1 MHSEPSQTVLGVSGW
16 CCQREPLQMT
26 LCRLLRLRDLMVSAS
41 RSREEL
47 LLVAAM
53 ADVDEALLMRLWM
66 SVLSSGT
73 AHMLSA
79 TRKCTEPLQLA
90 CYQVDKSS

>member
-1 MHSEPSQTVLGVSGW
+1 MHSEPSQTALGVSGW
-16 CCQREPLQMT
+16 CCRREPLQMISY
-26 LCRLLRLRDLMVSAS
+26 RALRLHDLMASAS

-53 ADVDEALLMRLWM
+53 ADVDEASLMLHSM
-66 SVLSSGT
+66 SALSFGT
-73 AHMLSA
+73 PPTPSA
-79 TRKCTEPLQLA
+79 TRKCTEPSPLA

>member
-1 MHSEPSQTVLGVSGW
+1 MISY
-16 CCQREPLQMT
+16 RA
-26 LCRLLRLRDLMVSAS
+26 LRLHDLMASAS

-53 ADVDEALLMRLWM
+53 ADVDEASLMLHSM
-66 SVLSSGT
+66 SALSFGT
-73 AHMLSA
+73 PPTPSA
-79 TRKCTEPLQLA
+79 TRKCTEPSPLA